1 MAFSRSTI
9 SYWYLLCMC
18 FLNSLL
24 CLECARA
31 LGWQYGLQVILSA
44 PWRLL
49 RAADPIPGTLH
60 LRVDESRVV
69 EAVRCRQDVSAGDEG
84 SSARGHEGLPLQ
96 RAHRRQ
102 PRPTAHLWGTPGYK
116 FYSDKYSTNRCA
128 YFFFFTWTIYICI
141 RTRKCYIVYCV
152 YYVHIIMIFVCIHFS
167 WYVLYISYHRLL
179 PSRMGL
185 VSQTLILR
193 LYFTYILTVHQLNIQ
208 GKLIHLA
215 VSTFTDIV
223 DRNSIYD

>member
-128 YFFFFTWTIYICI
+128 YFFLY
-141 RTRKCYIVYCV
+141 V
-152 YYVHIIMIFVCIHFS
+152 YYVLC
-167 WYVLYISYHRLL
+167 VLCTYYNDFRVHSLLLVWTVYIL
-179 PSRMGL
+179 PSP
-185 VSQTLILR
+185 
-193 LYFTYILTVHQLNIQ
+193 
-208 GKLIHLA
+208 LA
-215 VSTFTDIV
+215 FTDGTGVSNLDSKAILYV
-223 DRNSIYD
+223 YPNCASVEYSRKTDSFSCFYIYRHCWQK